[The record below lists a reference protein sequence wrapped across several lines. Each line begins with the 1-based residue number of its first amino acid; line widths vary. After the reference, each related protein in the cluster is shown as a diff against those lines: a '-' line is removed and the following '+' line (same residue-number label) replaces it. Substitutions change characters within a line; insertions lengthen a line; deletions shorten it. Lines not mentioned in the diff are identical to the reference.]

1 MIKKFLMLVLLVGSL
16 FSYDATV
23 EIVKKMDKLPKIAI
37 QDASKEGV
45 DFNFRQKFF
54 RILKGDL
61 RVSSHFQVV
70 DEYFESTYDGSIEEN
85 FLSEK
90 NLDLILRYKI
100 IIENNGYI
108 IAKVKLLNAK
118 SGQVE
123 SEKIYKISKINRYPF
138 LAHKITV
145 ELNEKI
151 GAPSIKW
158 MEQFVIFAKYT
169 KIGRWQGLLFLTLYI
184 IAIALLRMG

>member
-54 RILKGDL
+54 KILKGDL

-100 IIENNGYI
+100 IMI
-108 IAKVKLLNAK
+108 KL
-118 SGQVE
+118 
-123 SEKIYKISKINRYPF
+123 
-138 LAHKITV
+138 
-145 ELNEKI
+145 
-151 GAPSIKW
+151 
-158 MEQFVIFAKYT
+158 
-169 KIGRWQGLLFLTLYI
+169 WQKEC
-184 IAIALLRMG
+184 